1 MYFVPHRFF
10 CFFFGGGGGG
20 GFSWGAMI
28 VVCMQLLLLHASCWT
43 RSGCIQQD
51 TMRQHLF
58 QCFNRRELVPFQM
71 GG

>member
-1 MYFVPHRFF
+1 MYFVPHRFCLLF
-10 CFFFGGGGGG
+10 LGGGGG

-28 VVCMQLLLLHASCWT
+28 VVCMQLLLLHAS

>member
-1 MYFVPHRFF
+1 MYVVPCLLFIIF
-10 CFFFGGGGGG
+10 W
-20 GFSWGAMI
+20 FSWGAMI

-51 TMRQHLF
+51 TMRQDLF

-71 GG
+71 GGC